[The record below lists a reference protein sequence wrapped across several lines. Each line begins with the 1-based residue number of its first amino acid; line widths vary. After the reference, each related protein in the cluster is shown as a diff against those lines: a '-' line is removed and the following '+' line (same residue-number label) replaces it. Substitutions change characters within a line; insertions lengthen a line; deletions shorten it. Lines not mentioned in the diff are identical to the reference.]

1 MLNIAIA
8 NATPA
13 LGEIAAR
20 TLYLAKNGSDLELS
34 LSNVDGSELYM
45 VPTRADIAT
54 MIGTAINTDAG
65 LIPVVAAD
73 YAALTALVP
82 TLEKNTFVFVN
93 DASGD
98 ATVDAGSAL
107 YFVDADQGT
116 FTKVYE
122 YEGLDVQIPNLAIL
136 ENFSEVGGQLH
147 YNGVQLLQVTNT
159 VNQW

>member
-13 LGEIAAR
+13 IGEIAAR
-20 TLYLAKNGSDLELS
+20 TLYLAKNGTDLELS
-34 LSNVDGSELYM
+34 LSNVDGTAL
-45 VPTRADIAT
+45 VKLPTRADIAT
-54 MIGTAINTDAG
+54 MIGTAG
-65 LIPVVAAD
+65 LSPVVAAD
-73 YAALTALVP
+73 YDALTALVE

-107 YFVDADQGT
+107 YFIDADQRT

-136 ENFSEVGGQLH
+136 GNFSEVGGQLR

>member
-13 LGEIAAR
+13 IGEIAAR
-20 TLYLAKNGSDLELS
+20 TLYLAKNGTDLELS
-34 LSNVDGSELYM
+34 LSNADGTAL
-45 VPTRADIAT
+45 VKLPTRADIAT
-54 MIGTAINTDAG
+54 MIGTAINTNAG
-65 LIPVVAAD
+65 LSPVVAAD

-107 YFVDADQGT
+107 YFVDADLSVA
-116 FTKVYE
+116 TKVYE

-136 ENFSEVGGQLH
+136 ENFSEVGGQLR

>member
-13 LGEIAAR
+13 VEDIAPR
-20 TLYLAKNGSDLELS
+20 TLYLAKNGTDLELS
-34 LSNVDGSELYM
+34 LSNVDGTAL
-45 VPTRADIAT
+45 VKLPTRADIAT
-54 MIGTAINTDAG
+54 MIGTAISTDPG
-65 LIPVVAAD
+65 LSPVVAAD
-73 YAALTALVP
+73 YDALTALVE

-107 YFVDADQGT
+107 YFLDADQST